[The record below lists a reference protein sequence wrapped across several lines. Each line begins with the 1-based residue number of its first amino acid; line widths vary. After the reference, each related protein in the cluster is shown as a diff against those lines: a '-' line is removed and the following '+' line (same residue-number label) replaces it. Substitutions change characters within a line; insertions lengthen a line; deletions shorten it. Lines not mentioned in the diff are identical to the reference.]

1 MRPTTRYLLATLTFV
16 LTLFVT
22 PKVHALYRNTL
33 PLIDLVEAEGG
44 ERRIVRIA
52 GSESVEVVVHR
63 DERWSRCRGLGVAAQ
78 SRSANADSLV
88 LLADALFRAFK
99 DEAAR
104 EPATR
109 RCLTV
114 TLEPGIGRHD
124 PINGREQFEFSL
136 WRRRADQRWV
146 LYNVVSPDAEVEAVA
161 RRALRARWPRNAGD
175 SNNGRG
181 AAVTSE
187 HRTVKR

>member
-1 MRPTTRYLLATLTFV
+1 MRPTTRYLLAALVFV

-22 PKVHALYRNTL
+22 PKVHALYLGTL
-33 PLIDLVEAEGG
+33 PLIDLVESEGG

-52 GSESVEVVVHR
+52 DGQSVEVVVHH
-63 DERWSRCRGLGVAAQ
+63 DERWSRCHGLGVAAQ

-88 LLADALFRAFK
+88 LLADALFRAFR

-104 EPATR
+104 EPAAH

-114 TLEPGIGRHD
+114 TLEPGIGRQD
-124 PINGREQFEFSL
+124 PINRREQYEFSL

-146 LYNVVSPDAEVEAVA
+146 LYNVVADDEVQAAA
-161 RRALRARWPRNAGD
+161 RRVLGPRWPRNP
-175 SNNGRG
+175 G
-181 AAVTSE
+181 AS
-187 HRTVKR
+187 RTPTGVSRATITQSRL